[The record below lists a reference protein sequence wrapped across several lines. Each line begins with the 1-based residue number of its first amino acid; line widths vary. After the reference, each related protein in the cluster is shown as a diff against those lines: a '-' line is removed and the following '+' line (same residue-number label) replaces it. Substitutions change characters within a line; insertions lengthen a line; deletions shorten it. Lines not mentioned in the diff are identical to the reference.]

1 MQQQRSLDKEQQQ
14 RVATTSSNDGINVA
28 KTTSNKDAKTRTANK
43 KRTIEKEGNMLHGGG
58 NEKRVDY
65 ESSTGKQLEVRPSV
79 VKLSQELKATNLL
92 DSICNVY
99 QPEELRQLA
108 AILLRRLFKSEF
120 VEFFK
125 KQSTRCEGTNWKP
138 QHLLNIIQQID
149 SNPEVC
155 PHFEPQTENFP
166 LRRQLV
172 AKYRS
177 RNS

>member
-1 MQQQRSLDKEQQQ
+1 MVHNL
-14 RVATTSSNDGINVA
+14 N
-28 KTTSNKDAKTRTANK
+28 
-43 KRTIEKEGNMLHGGG
+43 
-58 NEKRVDY
+58 
-65 ESSTGKQLEVRPSV
+65 
-79 VKLSQELKATNLL
+79 LSQELKATNLL
-92 DSICNVY
+92 DSNCNVH

-125 KQSTRCEGTNWKP
+125 KHRKQNIVYMHSAENTKEEAVHIYGYLCDLLEIDHPVILGTINCSLPRIVSLIADTFCSNLLDARAPTGNRKTHVSSTSSPVTKFLTLAP
-138 QHLLNIIQQID
+138 
-149 SNPEVC
+149 
-155 PHFEPQTENFP
+155 TENFP